1 MALVAQEPVLFSQ
14 TILENIVYGRVGLPQ
29 DDIDVALEQAS
40 AKFVYDFQ
48 EGLATQVGERSILLS
63 GGQRE
68 FFLRTYTFRSS
79 KGFFFFRFFSGAGV

>member
-40 AKFVYDFQ
+40 AKCTHITATK
-48 EGLATQVGERSILLS
+48 LAL
-63 GGQRE
+63 
-68 FFLRTYTFRSS
+68 RSS
-79 KGFFFFRFFSGAGV
+79 SL